1 MTQIVQRKEK
11 DSVLQITLKSAQELT
26 EIAFKFKT
34 PNVQTKNVMV
44 GKRWARYVPDKLPF
58 FAMIGPV
65 TELSW
70 PQ

>member
-11 DSVLQITLKSAQELT
+11 DSVLQITLKSAQELR

-44 GKRWARYVPDKLPF
+44 SKRWARYVADKLSF

>member
-1 MTQIVQRKEK
+1 MTQIVQRREK
-11 DSVLQITLKSAQELT
+11 DSVLQITLKSVQELT
-26 EIAFKFKT
+26 EIAFKFKS

-44 GKRWARYVPDKLPF
+44 SKRWARYDPDKLPF

-65 TELSW
+65 NEIW

>member
-11 DSVLQITLKSAQELT
+11 DSVLQMILKSVQELT
-26 EIAFKFKT
+26 EIAFKFKS

-44 GKRWARYVPDKLPF
+44 SKRWARYVPDKLSFIAVIEP
-58 FAMIGPV
+58 A
-65 TELSW
+65 TELW